1 MTGSVTSLPSLSI
14 AHSGTKHTRTHAG
27 PSQDYIITCCPL
39 HTHSHADAGTSSFRT
54 AAGST
59 TATHTRHTGGITKQQ
74 GCDGS
79 ADSRCL
85 RSTPLPTQWA
95 AAADAGGK
103 EVSWARGRA
112 QTARDRQTA
121 RGEGERKGRS
131 RSEGMAPTATSR
143 QSARPPLTQGCA
155 DKTTPAHQ
163 QMARRASFIIIAIC
177 LSGACACAAVPG
189 LGHDTQHAIAG
200 DGAGSCNRSR

>member
-85 RSTPLPTQWA
+85 RSTPLPTQA
-95 AAADAGGK
+95 VKKSAGRGAERRQRGTDRQRGGK
-103 EVSWARGRA
+103 GKGKGEAVARVWRQQPPVVSQRA
-112 QTARDRQTA
+112 HRSH
-121 RGEGERKGRS
+121 KGALIRP
-131 RSEGMAPTATSR
+131 RPRTS
-143 QSARPPLTQGCA
+143 
-155 DKTTPAHQ
+155 KW
-163 QMARRASFIIIAIC
+163 RAVLAS
-177 LSGACACAAVPG
+177 S
-189 LGHDTQHAIAG
+189 
-200 DGAGSCNRSR
+200 S